1 MTPYKIARRTTALQT
16 CMVHGLICVVMCL
29 PSLSHRRYCPSVI
42 TTNENDLYTKPKT
55 QLTLLLKPK
64 RPRHNKKSQDRKRSQ
79 EQSDPSWLYPI
90 LLPSIFPT
98 LFSLYKAQN
107 SEQDLQLRTT
117 IIDLQ
122 SRTDKD
128 LCEILD
134 IKRYLSPLHICIFSS
149 SSHEALQYL
158 KYQKMRL

>member
-1 MTPYKIARRTTALQT
+1 MWSCFAVSSLRT
-16 CMVHGLICVVMCL
+16 
-29 PSLSHRRYCPSVI
+29 YCPSVI
-42 TTNENDLYTKPKT
+42 TTNENDLYTNPKT

-64 RPRHNKKSQDRKRSQ
+64 RRRHDKKSQGRKRSQ
-79 EQSDPSWLYPI
+79 GQADPSWLYPI

-107 SEQDLQLRTT
+107 YEQDLQLRTAMVN
-117 IIDLQ
+117 LQ

-134 IKRYLSPLHICIFSS
+134 IKRYLYCTSRLPSPAILLMCCSVWSGLDI
-149 SSHEALQYL
+149 
-158 KYQKMRL
+158 RL